1 MPENSE
7 IATTGITVVS
17 CKNPTIENNTSI
29 GNTYGIVVKD
39 SPSASISNN
48 VIISAEALHLLDSID
63 RELLQLRGHVT
74 EDKLDEVIDN
84 INIMKGS
91 INTPSFKDK
100 YTQAVSSISDHV
112 TILSA
117 LSPLLIQLGILFL

>member
-7 IATTGITVVS
+7 IITTGITVVN
-17 CKNPTIENNTSI
+17 CENPIIENNTSI
-29 GNTYGIVVKD
+29 GNTYGIVVKN
-39 SPSASISNN
+39 SPSA
-48 VIISAEALHLLDSID
+48 IISSNVTISIEALHLLESID

-74 EDKLDEVIDN
+74 QDKLDEVIDN
-84 INIMKGS
+84 IKTMKSS
-91 INTPSFKDK
+91 IDTPSFKDK

-117 LSPLLIQLGILFL
+117 LSPLLIQLGILYL